1 MGLANV
7 FLGIKLREE
16 GIEQV
21 MDNQTADWKRRYRES
36 ITRWLASCPRGH
48 TFTSEDMRLIAAMHG
63 VPRPHHP
70 NAWAA
75 NAAANLRELA
85 RQGRI
90 EPTGMYVTAT
100 LVASRGR
107 ALKQYRKIK

>member
-1 MGLANV
+1 MGLTNM

-21 MDNQTADWKRRYRES
+21 MENQTAEWKQKYWDA
-36 ITRWLASCPRGH
+36 ITRWFATCPKGY
-48 TFTSEDMRLIAAMHG
+48 TFTSEDMRLIARMHG
-63 VPRPHHP
+63 VPNPHHP

-75 NAAANLRELA
+75 NAAANLRSLT